1 MTLDNLTN
9 QEASVLRIFIVRHG
23 QTDHNRL
30 KIMQGHL
37 DTQLNSEGIYQAQ
50 KVGKRLASI
59 PLDGIL
65 SSDLKRCLQTTQE
78 ILRLQ
83 NSTWGNIP
91 STSALRER
99 NMGKAEG
106 LPLSEALK
114 QFGPKFRDLGESRE
128 KLLERLVEEWKR
140 IQELGISRDYK
151 NFLICTHGGVI
162 TNFINHLYSD
172 LGYCLNPSIREEQL
186 RVPYNTSITII
197 DVNKITRQGTIQ
209 LFGDTLH
216 LGTTLKI
223 VKDQDLR

>member
-9 QEASVLRIFIVRHG
+9 QETSVLRIFIVRHG

-37 DTQLNSEGIYQAQ
+37 DTQLNSEGIHQAQ

-65 SSDLKRCLQTTQE
+65 SSDLKRCVQTTEE
-78 ILRLQ
+78 ILRFQ
-83 NSTWGNIP
+83 NTKLGSIP

-128 KLLERLVEEWKR
+128 KLLGRLVEEWER
-140 IQELGISRDYK
+140 ILDVGISRDYK
-151 NFLICTHGGVI
+151 NYLVCTHGES
-162 TNFINHLYSD
+162 L
-172 LGYCLNPSIREEQL
+172 Q
-186 RVPYNTSITII
+186 TSSTIFTPI
-197 DVNKITRQGTIQ
+197 
-209 LFGDTLH
+209 
-216 LGTTLKI
+216 
-223 VKDQDLR
+223 